1 MAHGTPV
8 IAYGKGGALETVIS
22 VLTPTLSQEEK
33 GQAATGL
40 FFMEQTPESLNAAIK
55 QFETMSF
62 ESEVIKK
69 HAARFSKEIFQEKL
83 VRFIGERLQEK
94 KS

>member
-22 VLTPTLSQEEK
+22 VLTPTLCQEEK

-55 QFETMSF
+55 QFETIQFDSAA
-62 ESEVIKK
+62 IKK
-69 HAARFSKEIFQEKL
+69 HAARFSKEVFQEKL
-83 VRFIGERLQEK
+83 VRFIEEK
-94 KS
+94 LE